1 MSRNPG
7 NASAGKTR
15 PNVVEK
21 RRQSLELRKAGATFD
36 AIARQVGY
44 SSPASAYK
52 AVLQA
57 LKDTCQEPADEVR
70 RLELERLDRIMLAHW
85 PYAIGSVPDPENPGA
100 KLPADVNAAEL
111 VLRITDRRA
120 KLLGLDVREVRQ
132 TISYAAID
140 EAEPDVEPRPT
151 PAPQAQEGMPS

>member
-36 AIARQVGY
+36 MIARQVGY
-44 SSPASAYK
+44 ASPASAYK

-57 LKDTCQEPADEVR
+57 LRDTCQEPADDVR
-70 RLELERLDRIMLAHW
+70 RLELERLDRLMLAHW
-85 PYAIGSVPDPENPGA
+85 PAAIGNASDPEDPGA
-100 KLPADVNAAEL
+100 KLPADADAAEL
-111 VLRITDRRA
+111 VLKITDRRA
-120 KLLGLDVREVRQ
+120 KLLGLDVVQ
-132 TISYAAID
+132 VKQMLTYAEID
-140 EAEPDVEPRPT
+140 ESEPDVEPRT
-151 PAPQAQEGMPS
+151 EQAQEGVPQ